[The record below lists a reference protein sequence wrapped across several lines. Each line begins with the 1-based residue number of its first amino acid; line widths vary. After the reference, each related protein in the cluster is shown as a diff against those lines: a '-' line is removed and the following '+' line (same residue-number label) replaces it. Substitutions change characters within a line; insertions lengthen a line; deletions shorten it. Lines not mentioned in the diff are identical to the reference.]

1 MRRMPSQNKKKNI
14 QRDSFGNTV
23 DSPTLDFIIEFKKWE
38 KQLKGIS
45 AKQIQSEG
53 RENKD
58 GSRKAVPK
66 TLYGQLRQHVTAA
79 FRRPNSVNAG
89 DKGAY
94 KLLDKITKAIKTRT
108 VFTEED
114 LDDLKEF
121 QDDLTVFEQ
130 AEGKLN
136 PRNTLFTTPKTF
148 DVVDGEV
155 VPSEGTKPLYGHY
168 VDKFFVKKYPK
179 KGYKVKTKWS
189 NSSMNTANP
198 PLAQALFAG
207 PKSQSDL
214 GIEKGLIQIVDD
226 AIEELESEKINLYT
240 IGIKRAGALA
250 RLPSVKKWVNA
261 AIRNKRFYP
270 ENSGKINL
278 RAIGNALLAQT
289 FPIKSETEQK
299 VLMIAATNKQV
310 NYAQDILNFKVGQ
323 ITPAVMTSLIREVI
337 SRGSQE
343 HIKVRNGY
351 YLQLR
356 GLSDPPS
363 ETHKDIKKS
372 WIEMLWA

>member
-1 MRRMPSQNKKKNI
+1 MPSQNKKKNI

-38 KQLKGIS
+38 KTLRGIS

-66 TLYGQLRQHVTAA
+66 NLYGQLKQHVTAA

-136 PRNTLFTTPKTF
+136 PRNTLFTTPKNY

-155 VPSEGTKPLYGHY
+155 VASEATKPLYGHY
-168 VDKFFVKKYPK
+168 VDKYFVAKYPK

-207 PKSQSDL
+207 PESPDDF
-214 GIEKGLIQIVDD
+214 GIGKGLIKIIDD
-226 AIEELESEKINLYT
+226 AIKELESEKINLYT

-250 RLPSVKKWVNA
+250 RLPSVKKWVNS

-289 FPIKSETEQK
+289 FPIKNEAEQK

-310 NYAQDILNFKVGQ
+310 NYAQDILSFKVGQ
-323 ITPAVMTSLIREVI
+323 ITPTVMATLIREVI
-337 SRGSQE
+337 SRGRQE